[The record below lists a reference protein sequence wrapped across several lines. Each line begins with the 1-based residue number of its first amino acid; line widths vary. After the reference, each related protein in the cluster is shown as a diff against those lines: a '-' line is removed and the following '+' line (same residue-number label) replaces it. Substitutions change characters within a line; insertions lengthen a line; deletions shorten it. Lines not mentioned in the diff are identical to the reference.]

1 MAGKTFWAGQSR
13 FEKILVNG
21 LIAIMCFLWILPTLG
36 LFVTSFRT
44 PEAAATSGWWTIFSD
59 LKNLTIDNYI
69 RILSPRN
76 VVVAGG
82 RGGGLFPS
90 FLNSLTVTIPAVV
103 IPILIAV
110 YAAYGLAWLRF
121 RGRKMVFIILIG
133 LLVVPLQI
141 SLIPIL
147 RDYQKL
153 GLNGTYLGIW
163 LAHTGFGLPLAIYI
177 MYNYISEIP
186 YSIIESAYI
195 DGASHYMILNKLIL
209 PLSVPVMA
217 SFAILQFLWVWNDLL
232 VALVFLSG
240 SGVGNEVLTQR
251 LLNLVGSRGQDWHLL
266 TSGAFVS
273 MILPLLV
280 FFSLQKFFTRG
291 LLGGAVKG

>member
-1 MAGKTFWAGQSR
+1 MPGRMLWMGQSR
-13 FEKILVNG
+13 FEKILVNA
-21 LIAIMCFLWILPTLG
+21 LMFIMCVLWILPTFG
-36 LFVTSFRT
+36 LFVTSFRSSDL
-44 PEAAATSGWWTIFSD
+44 ATSTGWWTTFT
-59 LKNLTIDNYI
+59 NLRELTLDSYI

-76 VVVAGG
+76 IVVAGG

-103 IPILIAV
+103 IPILISV

-121 RGRKMVFIILIG
+121 RGRKIVFVILIG

-153 GLNGTYLGIW
+153 GINGSYLGVW

-186 YSIIESAYI
+186 YSIIESAYM
-195 DGASHYMILNKLIL
+195 DGASHYKIINKLII

-232 VALVFLSG
+232 VALIFLSG

-251 LLNLVGSRGQDWHLL
+251 LLNLIGSRGQEWHLL
-266 TSGAFVS
+266 SSGAFVS
-273 MILPLLV
+273 MVLPLVV

-291 LLGGAVKG
+291 LLGGSVKG